1 MLSFPI
7 WHHLFMDE
15 EGWLYVAIVLDLFNC
30 EAVGW
35 SLKTK
40 NQGNLTN
47 ANAGK
52 LGISA

>member
-1 MLSFPI
+1 MLSFLSGI
-7 WHHLFMDE
+7 TYLWTN
-15 EGWLYVAIVLDLFNC
+15 EGWLYVAIVLDLFNR

-52 LGISA
+52 